1 MLRVF
6 RYLKGTLYY
15 CLSYGFSPTLKLYHS
30 LQGFT
35 DADYAAALD
44 RMSISAYVFI
54 FNGAAIAWSSKKQC
68 TISTST
74 VEAEYIALYTGAKQ
88 AVWLRELFLELGQ
101 GEYLSNK
108 VGQPVKIYGD
118 N

>member
-1 MLRVF
+1 
-6 RYLKGTLYY
+6 
-15 CLSYGFSPTLKLYHS
+15 
-30 LQGFT
+30 
-35 DADYAAALD
+35 
-44 RMSISAYVFI
+44 MSISAYVFI
-54 FNGAAIAWSSKKQC
+54 FNGAAIAWSSKKQR

-74 VEAEYIALYTGAKQ
+74 VETKYIALYTGAKQ
-88 AVWLRELFLELGQ
+88 AIWLRELFLELGQ